1 MRRIGV
7 LLVLGCVAALLGARA
22 SAQGLDWDIESFDVE
37 IEVRADASLLVRE
50 RIVADF
56 SREGHRGIFREIPT
70 RYRRSG
76 SSFDMRLRVLA
87 VEDGEGNARRW
98 MSTRDGGDIRLR
110 IGHPDRVLTG
120 LQEYVILY
128 EVERGLLGFD
138 THDELYWN
146 ATGTGWPVP
155 IERATCRVSLP
166 AGVEEG
172 SVRAQ
177 SFVGSFGSTAAGPA
191 PSVSGRMVRFG
202 VDGSLRSR
210 EGLTVVVGWA
220 PGAVE
225 HAGVG
230 RRVGWFVRDNWVV
243 AVPFVTGPLLFVLW
257 WKRGRDEGRPGSVV
271 VQYAAPEG
279 LSPLQLGT
287 LIDERVDTRDVTA
300 ALVGLAVRGYL
311 RIDAS
316 GAPADG
322 RMKAKQVKLT
332 KVREP
337 DEAMTDAERMLLNKV
352 FAESREVKL
361 SELQH
366 KFYAYLPK
374 LAEKTYDALVEAGY
388 YASSPAGVRGGW
400 LVVGVLWAIGCVV
413 GAILAV
419 RVGGLPP
426 VPWIIAAVLTAP
438 QLPIVAPFMPRR
450 TAKGRR
456 AVEAVK
462 GLEEYIV
469 RAERGELEA
478 RAGKEG
484 FQPHFES
491 LLPYALA
498 LGLVEEWGEKFEGL
512 FVPEPDWYVGP
523 RGVPLTTAL
532 WAAHLGRTTDSMGST
547 LASTPRSSGGGGG
560 SSFGGGGSGF
570 SGGFSG
576 GGGGGGGGGAW

>member
-1 MRRIGV
+1 MKRIGLMWAV
-7 LLVLGCVAALLGARA
+7 ACAVMVLGVRA
-22 SAQGLDWDIESFDVE
+22 GAQGLDWDIDSFDVE
-37 IEVRADASLLVRE
+37 IEVREDASILVRE

-56 SREGHRGIFREIPT
+56 SREGHRGIYREIPT

-87 VEDGEGNARRW
+87 VEDGEGGARQW
-98 MSTRDGGDIRLR
+98 MSTREGGDLRLR
-110 IGHPDRVLTG
+110 IGRPERTLTG
-120 LQEYVILY
+120 RQVYVIVY
-128 EVERGLLGFD
+128 AVERGLLGFD
-138 THDELYWN
+138 SHDELYWN
-146 ATGTGWPVP
+146 VTGTGWPVP
-155 IERATCRVSLP
+155 IERASCRVTLP
-166 AGVEEG
+166 AGVDES

-177 SFVGSFGSTAAGPA
+177 SFVGAYGSSLPGPEA
-191 PSVSGRMVRFG
+191 SVDGRTIRFG
-202 VDGSLRSR
+202 VDGSLGSR

-220 PGAVE
+220 PGAVT
-225 HAGVG
+225 HAGA
-230 RRVGWFVRDNWVV
+230 RRRLSWFVRDNWVV
-243 AVPFVTGPLLFVLW
+243 AVPFVTAPMLFLLW
-257 WKRGRDEGRPGSVV
+257 WGFGRDEGHEGSVV
-271 VQYAAPEG
+271 VRYSAPAG

-287 LIDERVDTRDVTA
+287 LIDQRVDTRDVTA

-311 RIDAS
+311 QIDAS
-316 GAPADG
+316 AASATGKV
-322 RMKAKQVKLT
+322 KAKQVRLKKL
-332 KVREP
+332 REP
-337 DEAMTDAERMLLNKV
+337 DEAMTSAERMLLNKV

-366 KFYAYLPK
+366 KFYAYMPN
-374 LAEKTYDALVEAGY
+374 LAKKTYAALVDAGY

-400 LVVGVLWAIGCVV
+400 LAVGAFWAIGCVV
-413 GAILAV
+413 SAVAAV
-419 RVGGLPP
+419 RVAGLPP
-426 VPWIIAAVLTAP
+426 VPWIIAAVLTTP
-438 QLPIVAPFMPRR
+438 QMLCVAPFMPRR

-462 GLEEYIV
+462 GLEEYIL
-469 RAERGELEA
+469 RAERDELEA
-478 RAGKEG
+478 RAAKEG

-512 FVPEPDWYVGP
+512 FVPEPEWYVGP
-523 RGVPLTTAL
+523 SDVPLTSAV

-547 LASTPRSSGGGGG
+547 MVSTPRSSGGGGG

>member
-1 MRRIGV
+1 MKRIGV
-7 LLVLGCVAALLGARA
+7 LLVFGCAVLVFGARA
-22 SAQGLDWDIESFDVE
+22 AAQGLDWDIDSFDVE
-37 IEVRADASLLVRE
+37 IDVRDDASMLVRE
-50 RIVADF
+50 TIVADF

-87 VEDGEGNARRW
+87 VEDGEGVARRW
-98 MSTRDGGDIRLR
+98 VSTREGGDLRLR
-110 IGHPDRVLTG
+110 IGRADRTLTG
-120 LQEYVILY
+120 RHVYVIVY
-128 EVERGLLGFD
+128 EVERGLLGFE

-155 IERATCRVSLP
+155 IERATCRVTLP
-166 AGVEEG
+166 EGVDVD

-177 SFVGSFGSTAAGPA
+177 SYVGSFGSSLAGPE
-191 PSVSGRMVRFG
+191 PSVDGRTVRFG

-220 PGAVE
+220 PGAVA
-225 HAGVG
+225 HADLG
-230 RRVGWFVRDNWVV
+230 RRLGWFVADNWVV
-243 AVPFVTGPLLFVLW
+243 AVPFVTAPLLFLLW
-257 WKRGRDEGRPGSVV
+257 WKRGRDQGTPGSVV
-271 VQYAAPEG
+271 VQYAAPEV

-287 LIDERVDTRDVTA
+287 LIDQRVDTRDVTA

-316 GAPADG
+316 GAPASG
-322 RMKAKQVKLT
+322 GVKPKQVRLEKL
-332 KVREP
+332 REP

-374 LAEKTYDALVEAGY
+374 LADKTYDALVEAGY

-400 LVVGVLWAIGCVV
+400 LAAGVFWAIVCVV

-419 RVGGLPP
+419 RVEGLPP

-438 QLPIVAPFMPRR
+438 QLPIVARFMPRR

-478 RAGKEG
+478 RAAREG

-512 FVPEPDWYVGP
+512 FVPEPEWYVGP
-523 RGVPLTTAL
+523 SGASWTTAL

-547 LASTPRSSGGGGG
+547 MVSTPRSSGGGGG
-560 SSFGGGGSGF
+560 SSFGSGGSGF